1 MLEFADKDIKSY
13 CNYIPSIDREIYLK
27 IHIKLVKMKTTM
39 FEKKSNQDES
49 KKRLHIAEKNE

>member
-1 MLEFADKDIKSY
+1 MLEFAGKDIKSY
-13 CNYIPSIDREIYLK
+13 RNYIPSIDMEIYLK

-49 KKRLHIAEKNE
+49 K